1 MFAYL
6 AKQSKAK
13 IIGYGVLLAA
23 LVTLADVLS
32 GGRHS
37 VLILYTLPVCL
48 VGWFAGRRCG
58 MFIATLCALGWLV
71 ADLAGGLTTSI
82 HYWNAL
88 TRYGVFAMLA
98 LTTGALAESTRRRDQ
113 LLQFIVHD
121 LRSPLT
127 NVLTGLETL
136 RALPE
141 QPSELH
147 AELTDMA
154 TVSARRVLTLVNSL
168 LDLPQLEHHSLPIAP
183 RSVAVDELLKATD
196 QQVNL
201 WARQDKITVECVV
214 EEGVSRV
221 FADPDITARVLVNL
235 TANALKFS
243 PKGSVVRIRAAHAP
257 ESVVFSVQDEGPGIP
272 AEWLSRVF
280 DPYAQVDDA
289 SRAGTPG
296 TGLGLTFCRLAV
308 AAQKGRIWIESEV
321 GRGTTVLFSL
331 PAHGTTG

>member
-6 AKQSKAK
+6 AKQSKPA
-13 IIGYGVLLAA
+13 IILYGTLLAG
-23 LVTLADVLS
+23 LVSLADLLS

-48 VGWFAGRRCG
+48 VAWFAGRRAG
-58 MFIATLCALGWLV
+58 ASIAALCAFGWLA
-71 ADLAGGLTTSI
+71 ADSLGGMATSI
-82 HYWNAL
+82 AFWDAV
-88 TRYGVFAMLA
+88 TRCGVFVMLA
-98 LTTGALAESTRRRDQ
+98 LFTGALAESTRRRDQ

-141 QPSELH
+141 QPTPLH

-168 LDLPQLEHHSLPIAP
+168 LDLPQLEHHSLPISAK
-183 RSVAVDELLKATD
+183 SVAVTDLLQATG

-201 WARQDKITVECVV
+201 WARQDQITVECVV
-214 EEGVSRV
+214 DEGVSQV
-221 FADPDITARVLVNL
+221 YADPDITARVLVNL
-235 TANALKFS
+235 TSNALKFS
-243 PKGSVVRIRAAHAP
+243 PTGSVIRIRAAHSSEA
-257 ESVVFSVQDEGPGIP
+257 VIFSVQDEGPGIP
-272 AEWLSRVF
+272 REWLSRVF
-280 DPYAQVDDA
+280 DPYAQVTG
-289 SRAGTPG
+289 AGPSSAPG

-331 PAHGTTG
+331 PAHAAS

>member
-6 AKQSKAK
+6 AKQSKPA
-13 IIGYGVLLAA
+13 IIFYGALLAG
-23 LVTLADVLS
+23 LVSLADLLS

-48 VGWFAGRRCG
+48 VAWFAGRRAG
-58 MFIATLCALGWLV
+58 VFVATLCAFGWLA
-71 ADLAGGLTTSI
+71 ADFQGGIVTSVV
-82 HYWNAL
+82 YWNAV

-98 LTTGALAESTRRRDQ
+98 LSTGALAESTRRRDQ

-141 QPSELH
+141 QPTPLH

-168 LDLPQLEHHSLPIAP
+168 LDLPQLEHHSLPISAT
-183 RSVAVDELLKATD
+183 SVAVADLLQATG

-201 WARQDKITVECVV
+201 WARQDQITVECVV
-214 EEGVSRV
+214 EEGVSQV

-235 TANALKFS
+235 TSNALKFS
-243 PKGSVVRIRAAHAP
+243 PTGSVIRIRAAHAP
-257 ESVVFSVQDEGPGIP
+257 ESVIFSVQDEGPGIP
-272 AEWLSRVF
+272 REWLARVF
-280 DPYAQVDDA
+280 DPYAQVTG
-289 SRAGTPG
+289 AGRSSAPG

-331 PAHGTTG
+331 PAHAAG

>member
-6 AKQSKAK
+6 AKRSKPA
-13 IIGYGVLLAA
+13 IVFYGALLAG
-23 LVTLADVLS
+23 LVFLADLLS

-48 VGWFAGRRCG
+48 VSWFAGRRAG
-58 MFIATLCALGWLV
+58 VFVATLCAVGWLA
-71 ADLAGGLTTSI
+71 ADFQGGPVNSI
-82 HYWNAL
+82 VYWNAI
-88 TRYGVFAMLA
+88 TRYGVFVMLA
-98 LTTGALAESTRRRDQ
+98 LSTGSLAESTRRRDQ

-141 QPSELH
+141 PPSPLH

-168 LDLPQLEHHSLPIAP
+168 LDLPQLEHHSLPIDAK
-183 RSVAVDELLKATD
+183 SVAVADLLQATD

-201 WARQDKITVECVV
+201 WARQDNIKVECTVD
-214 EEGVSRV
+214 EGVSRV
-221 FADPDITARVLVNL
+221 YADPDITARVLVNL
-235 TANALKFS
+235 TSNALKFS
-243 PKGSVVRIRAAHAP
+243 PTGSVIRIRAAHAP
-257 ESVVFSVQDEGPGIP
+257 EAVVFSIQDQGPGIP
-272 AEWLSRVF
+272 REWLSRVF
-280 DPYAQVDDA
+280 DPYAQVNGVGK
-289 SRAGTPG
+289 SNTPG

-308 AAQKGRIWIESEV
+308 VAQKGRIWIESEV

-331 PAHGTTG
+331 PAHDAG